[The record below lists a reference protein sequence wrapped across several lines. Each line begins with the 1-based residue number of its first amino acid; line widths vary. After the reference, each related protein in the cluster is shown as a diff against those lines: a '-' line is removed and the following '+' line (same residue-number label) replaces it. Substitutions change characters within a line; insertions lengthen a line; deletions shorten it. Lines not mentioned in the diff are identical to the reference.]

1 MFGWSSILI
10 ESDQISRQIAKTNLD
25 NNISNLKSFKF
36 EEVETGKYLPR
47 KDEETPD
54 RPGSSM
60 KVLVCNPPWFNGD
73 GNHEKEAIG
82 GEVKFVE
89 NILNEYKT
97 DKRDDIYAF
106 CFLIG
111 QKRAHIEIAK
121 MLKTKFQVQNCWK
134 VKMDQ
139 GKLRQFYIFLR
150 RIRLYSKKF
159 SSILFSKLEV

>member
-1 MFGWSSILI
+1 MITCTFTLKQGSQMFGWSSILI

-36 EEVETGKYLPR
+36 EDVETVKYLPR
-47 KDEETPD
+47 KDDETPD
-54 RPGSSM
+54 GPVPSI

-89 NILNEYKT
+89 NVLNEYIT

-111 QKRAHIEIAK
+111 QKRAQMEIYK
-121 MLKTKFQVQNCWK
+121 MLKTKFQVPNCWK

-139 GKLRQFYIFLR
+139 GET
-150 RIRLYSKKF
+150 LY
-159 SSILFSKLEV
+159 LFDAYLFT

>member
-10 ESDQISRQIAKTNLD
+10 ESDQISRQIAKMNLD
-25 NNISNLKSFKF
+25 NNINNLKSFKF
-36 EEVETGKYLPR
+36 GEVENEKYLPR
-47 KDEETPD
+47 KDD
-54 RPGSSM
+54 QSSDPCT

-89 NILNEYKT
+89 NVLNEYKS
-97 DKRDDIYAF
+97 DERNDISAF

-111 QKRAHIEIAK
+111 QKRAHMEIAK
-121 MLKTKFQVQNCWK
+121 MLKSKFEVQNCWK

-139 GKLRQFYIFLR
+139 GILLE
-150 RIRLYSKKF
+150 KF
-159 SSILFSKLEV
+159 SSAISTLNFRK

>member
-25 NNISNLKSFKF
+25 KNIDNLKSFKF
-36 EEVETGKYLPR
+36 CEMENGKYLPIM
-47 KDEETPD
+47 DEKTSDGPQSD
-54 RPGSSM
+54 PRI
-60 KVLVCNPPWFNGD
+60 KVLLCNPPWFNGD
-73 GNHEKEAIG
+73 GDHEKEAIG

-111 QKRAHIEIAK
+111 QKRAQMEIMK
-121 MLKTKFQVQNCWK
+121 MLKNKFHVQNCWK

-139 GKLRQFYIFLR
+139 GAFTFLCSTHFYFSLLGNLR
-150 RIRLYSKKF
+150 K
-159 SSILFSKLEV
+159 

>member
-10 ESDQISRQIAKTNLD
+10 ESDQISCQIAKTNLD
-25 NNISNLKSFKF
+25 KNIGILKSFKF
-36 EEVETGKYLPR
+36 CEVENGKYLPFM
-47 KDEETPD
+47 DEATPD
-54 RPGSSM
+54 GPQSDPRI
-60 KVLVCNPPWFNGD
+60 KVLLCNPPWFNGD
-73 GNHEKEAIG
+73 GDHEKEAIG

-111 QKRAHIEIAK
+111 QKRAQIEIMK
-121 MLKTKFQVQNCWK
+121 MLKNKFHVQNCWK

-139 GKLRQFYIFLR
+139 GGYKCFALPIF
-150 RIRLYSKKF
+150 ITEF
-159 SSILFSKLEV
+159 

>member
-36 EEVETGKYLPR
+36 DETGKYLPR

-54 RPGSSM
+54 GPVSSK

-89 NILNEYKT
+89 NVLNEYMN

-111 QKRAHIEIAK
+111 QKRAQMEISK
-121 MLKTKFQVQNCWK
+121 MLKTKFKVPNCWK

-139 GKLRQFYIFLR
+139 GIFFYIFLGR
-150 RIRLYSKKF
+150 LGLYSKSLF
-159 SSILFSKLEV
+159 SSDLFFYLEF